1 MKIPTKAAQQRM
13 KPENFDFPTKEM
25 TLIIL
30 AHRASTLQTFANQLS
45 NFYWTEWLK

>member
-13 KPENFDFPTKEM
+13 KPENFDSPAKKM

-30 AHRASTLQTFANQLS
+30 AH
-45 NFYWTEWLK
+45 